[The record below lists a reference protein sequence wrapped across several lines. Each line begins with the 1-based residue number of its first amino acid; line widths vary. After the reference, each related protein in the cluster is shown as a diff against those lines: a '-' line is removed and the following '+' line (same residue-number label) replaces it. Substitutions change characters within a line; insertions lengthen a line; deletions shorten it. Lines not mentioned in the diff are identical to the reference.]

1 MMAERA
7 EFEGAA
13 ARPTTKRVNA
23 ELRGRGL
30 NSVGLSGQRLNKN
43 RTVRGRETAK
53 VVGVARQEHPTP
65 GLGCYRHHMSVDNV
79 FGPDAPGVEHR
90 SDEPSKGTVG
100 VPASDGLLV
109 PSEE

>member
-1 MMAERA
+1 M
-7 EFEGAA
+7 GY
-13 ARPTTKRVNA
+13 
-23 ELRGRGL
+23 
-30 NSVGLSGQRLNKN
+30 
-43 RTVRGRETAK
+43 RTVGGRESAK

-65 GLGCYRHHMSVDNV
+65 GLGRYRDHVSVDNM
-79 FGPDAPGVEHR
+79 FGSEARGVEHR